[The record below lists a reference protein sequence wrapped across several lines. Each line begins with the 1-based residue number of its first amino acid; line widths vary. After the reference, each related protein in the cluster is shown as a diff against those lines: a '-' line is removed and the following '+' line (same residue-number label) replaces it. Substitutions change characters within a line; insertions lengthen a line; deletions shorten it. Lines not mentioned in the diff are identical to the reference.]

1 VRKRRGAAGRGSIFP
16 WKRRNPRTG
25 KLRLV
30 GYRGNVDLGRD
41 PDSGKRL
48 RKTVYGRSH
57 QEVVDKLTEE
67 LAKQKRGEQ
76 PRPGRRT
83 VGEFMQSW
91 LKRVDVKPRT
101 LEHYELVVR
110 KHIVPFIGSK
120 TLAKL
125 TANDVELLLTNR
137 RKAGLSP
144 RSVHHVRAVLR
155 NALRKAVRDRLVPFN
170 VASMADAPKVPMIEM
185 KTFTPEQVRVF
196 LDAVRGRRLEA
207 LYVTTLAVGLRQGE
221 GLGLRWSDID
231 LEAGTLRVSRALQ
244 WIRPQGQASAVPML
258 VEPKSRTSRRGVD
271 LPAVALEA
279 MRAHRMRWIDERLHL
294 GDKWLN
300 QWDLVFV
307 GPMGE
312 PLHPKT
318 LWRDYRGVLKSAG
331 LPLIRY
337 HDLRHSCASLLLL
350 HGVPARMVQEILGHS
365 SISLTLG
372 TYSHVL
378 PGLREQAKAAMDA
391 VLGARSQA

>member
-1 VRKRRGAAGRGSIFP
+1 MSKRRGASGRGSIFP
-16 WKRRNPRTG
+16 WKRRDPRTG
-25 KLRLV
+25 KVKQV
-30 GYRGNVDLGRD
+30 GYRGVVDLGRD
-41 PDSGKRL
+41 PDTGKRL
-48 RKTVYGRSH
+48 RKTVYGH
-57 QEVVDKLTEE
+57 KEQEVVDKLTEE

-76 PRPGRRT
+76 PKPGRRT
-83 VGEFMQSW
+83 VEEFLQSW

-101 LEHYELVVR
+101 LEHYELVIR
-110 KHIVPFIGSK
+110 KHILPTIGSK

-125 TANDVELLLTNR
+125 SANDVEHLLANR
-137 RKAGLSP
+137 RRAGLSP

-155 NALRKAVRDRLVPFN
+155 NALRKAVRDRLVTFN
-170 VASMADAPKVPMIEM
+170 VASMADPPVVPTVEM
-185 KTFTPEQVRVF
+185 RTLTPEQVTLF
-196 LDAVRGRRLEA
+196 LRAVKGRRLEA

-231 LEAGTLRVSRALQ
+231 LDAGTLRVTRALQ
-244 WIRPQGQASAVPML
+244 WIRPQGQRRSVPTL
-258 VEPKSRTSRRGVD
+258 VEPKSRSSRRAVD

-279 MRAHRMRWIDERLHL
+279 LRAHRKRWIDERLQL

-300 QWDLVFV
+300 EWDLVFV

-312 PLHPKT
+312 PLNPKT
-318 LWRDYRGVLKSAG
+318 VWKDYRDVLKSAS

-391 VLGARSQA
+391 VLGG

>member
-1 VRKRRGAAGRGSIFP
+1 MSKRRGATGRGSIYP
-16 WKRRNPRTG
+16 WRRREPTTG
-25 KLRLV
+25 KLRQV
-30 GYRGNVDLGRD
+30 GYKGLVDLGPD
-41 PDSGKRL
+41 PDTGKRL
-48 RKTVYGRSH
+48 RKAVYGRTQ

-67 LAKQKRGEQ
+67 LAKHKRGEQ
-76 PRPGRRT
+76 PKPGRRT
-83 VGEFMQSW
+83 VEEYMQSW
-91 LKRVDVKPRT
+91 LKRVDVKPRS

-110 KHIVPFIGSK
+110 KHIVPIIGSK

-125 TANDVELLLTNR
+125 TPNDVELLLANR

-170 VASMADAPKVPMIEM
+170 AASMADAPEVPMVEM
-185 KTFTPEQVRVF
+185 HTFTPEEVRVF
-196 LDAVRGRRLEA
+196 LHAVRGRRLEA

-231 LEAGTLRVSRALQ
+231 LERGTLRISRALQ
-244 WIRPQGQASAVPML
+244 WIRPQGQPHAVPTL
-258 VEPKSRTSRRGVD
+258 VEPKSRTSRRAVE

-279 MRAHRMRWIDERLHL
+279 LRAHRKRWVDERLHL

-300 QWDLVFV
+300 EWDLVFV
-307 GPMGE
+307 GPMGQ
-312 PLHPKT
+312 PLNPKT
-318 LWRDYRGVLKSAG
+318 VWRDYRDVLKSAG

-391 VLGARSQA
+391 VLGG